1 MKRPARPRRAILRPA
16 TVDDMTDM
24 ARIWQTIWEDTFRY
38 FFPEHAV
45 YRGGLDQVRATLE
58 PFIPACVVAVSEGR
72 VVGIGARTGS
82 YIDDLWIDPPFQ
94 GHGFGAQL
102 LDHLTSAIRKD
113 GHRHATL
120 HVMARNYGAR
130 RFYER
135 EGWRFVSHEKQAT
148 PQGEA
153 LFCNYERDL

>member
-1 MKRPARPRRAILRPA
+1 MA
-16 TVDDMTDM
+16 DM
-24 ARIWQTIWEDTFRY
+24 ARIWQAIWEHTFRY
-38 FFPEHAV
+38 FFAEGAV
-45 YRGGLDQVRATLE
+45 YHGGLDQIRASLE
-58 PFIPACVVAVSEGR
+58 PFIPAYVVAVAEGR

-94 GHGFGAQL
+94 GCGIGAQL
-102 LDHLTSAIRKD
+102 LDHLTSAVRKD
-113 GHRHATL
+113 GYSRATL
-120 HVMARNYGAR
+120 HVMARNHGAR

-135 EGWRFVSHEKQAT
+135 EGWRFVKHEKRPT